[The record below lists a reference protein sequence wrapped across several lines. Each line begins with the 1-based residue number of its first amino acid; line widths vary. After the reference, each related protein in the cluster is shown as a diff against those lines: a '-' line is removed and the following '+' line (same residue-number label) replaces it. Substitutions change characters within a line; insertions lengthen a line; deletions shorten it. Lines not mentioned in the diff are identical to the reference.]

1 MVLQCPSSLRSI
13 EDIHEWL
20 NRCAIAYEANQA
32 GENLYVDL
40 SSLRWVSPIG
50 CSVLLASLI
59 RLDQA
64 FYLKTSIPER
74 NEMDGYDVIGY
85 MERMDFFKF
94 CPEDVRKS
102 FELSLDMAS
111 YYNRNRNNKK
121 NSLNELTVSVS
132 DEDVIALHHSVRE
145 IMKDKEL
152 PQNRISDIT
161 RIATE
166 LGNNAIEHGHEDQDT
181 PCISCIQY
189 YKKRNKVE
197 IAICDT
203 GMGIV
208 HSLKNYVSYTDN
220 DDIVRQ
226 AILTKASRLIHQE
239 RGKGL
244 VDVKNITFTWSSDAE
259 FYVRTH
265 DSIYRIHNDDI
276 ERIEQGSYFFGT
288 YFYIVIHT

>member
-1 MVLQCPSSLRSI
+1 MELQCPSSLHSI

-20 NRCAIAYEANQA
+20 NRCAVAYKANQT
-32 GENLYVDL
+32 GENLCVDL
-40 SSLRWVSPIG
+40 SPLRWVSPIG

-64 FYLKTSIPER
+64 FYLKTSVPER
-74 NEMDGYDVIGY
+74 DEVDGYDVIGY
-85 MERMDFFKF
+85 MERMDFFKL
-94 CPEDVRKS
+94 CPKDVRKS
-102 FELSLDMAS
+102 FEMSLDMAS
-111 YYNRNRNNKK
+111 YYNRNRKNKK
-121 NSLNELTVSVS
+121 NSLNELTISES
-132 DEDVIALHHSVRE
+132 DEDVIELHHSVRE
-145 IMKDKEL
+145 IMKDKGL

-166 LGNNAIEHGHEDQDT
+166 LGNNAIEHGHKDENT

-189 YKKRNKVE
+189 YKKGNKVE

-208 HSLKNYVSYTDN
+208 HSLKDYVKHANN
-220 DDIVRQ
+220 DDIVKQ
-226 AILTKASRLIHQE
+226 AILTNASRLVHQK

-244 VDVKNITFTWSSDAE
+244 MDVKNITFTWSSNAE

-265 DSIYRIHNDDI
+265 DSIYRIYNDYI
-276 ERIEQGSYFFGT
+276 ERIEQGNYFFGT
-288 YFYIVIHT
+288 YFYIVMHT